1 MKITYL
7 KICNYKSIEQLEIT
21 DIENALILV
30 GKNNTGKT
38 AVIDA
43 ILLAMGMRNCAEHE
57 FLDAGKP
64 ISISV
69 HIEYSE
75 SDIMLLHSRSVL
87 CKVKDYERWL
97 ADFQSKIPSYQDGI
111 LSFTFIVTPNMA
123 TRYSDG
129 FSKHNEYIPEVLPKI
144 YHIDQNRNLEALQN
158 DVFSFYDKESF
169 QKLKDNQCT
178 FDNTNCFTPTLRNL
192 QKKSTVISMRTEV
205 LHRKSAT
212 YSITTPTTFCMFPHK
227 FITRI
232 GIISSDHSIC

>member
-178 FDNTNCFTPTLRNL
+178 FDPARTCNRCFQCIGLINKKTPEELTVFETVRLL
-192 QKKSTVISMRTEV
+192 QYK
-205 LHRKSAT
+205 LF
-212 YSITTPTTFCMFPHK
+212 YP
-227 FITRI
+227 
-232 GIISSDHSIC
+232 